1 MFNAI
6 NILDNEKLSTTAIR
20 GNESDQ
26 SNRPPHPAIWKPPPW
41 PILKVNFDGAIFQEQ
56 NFVGVGVVIR
66 DDKCQVVASMDEKI
80 TLPYSVTTTEVIV
93 AMRALRL
100 ALAIGLSPIVLE
112 EDSKNTIDALMCEGS
127 LLTNHGH

>member
-6 NILDNEKLSTTAIR
+6 NISNKEKFSTTAIR
-20 GNESDQ
+20 SNEPYQ
-26 SNRPPHPAIWKPPPW
+26 SNRPPHCAIWKPPPW

-56 NFVGVGVVIR
+56 NSVGVGVVIQ
-66 DDKCQVVASMDEKI
+66 DDKCQVVASMNKKI
-80 TLPYSVTTTEVIV
+80 ILPYSVIAAEVIA

-112 EDSKNTIDALMCEGS
+112 GDSKNTIDALMCEGS
-127 LLTNHGH
+127 LLMDYG